1 MKKCIKCNLEKD
13 EVQFTKNRNVCLIC
27 RKEQQKRYRKD
38 NPEAVKEQNKRYYK
52 NNPEAVKE
60 KNKQYCKD
68 NAEAIKERKN
78 RYYKNNFEAVK
89 EQQKQYRL
97 NNPEKQM
104 LRHARERSKQKNL
117 PFNIEEID
125 IIIPTICPVLGIP
138 LKSGLGKGIIQPN
151 SPSLDRI
158 IPEKGYVRGN
168 IVVMSNKANTMK
180 SNATLEEMIKLGEF
194 AKKLLEETSK
204 ND

>member
-1 MKKCIKCNLEKD
+1 MKKCIKCKLEKD
-13 EVQFTKNRNVCLIC
+13 EAQFTKNKNVCLIC
-27 RKEQQKRYRKD
+27 IKEQNKRYYKNNFEAIKEQKKRYRKDNSEAVKEQQKRYRKD
-38 NPEAVKEQNKRYYK
+38 NP
-52 NNPEAVKE
+52 
-60 KNKQYCKD
+60 
-68 NAEAIKERKN
+68 
-78 RYYKNNFEAVK
+78 EAVK

-104 LRHARERSKQKNL
+104 LKHARERSKQKNL

-138 LKSGLGKGIIQPN
+138 LKSGSGKGRMQPN

-180 SNATLEEMIKLGEF
+180 SNATLEEIIKLGEF

>member
-13 EVQFTKNRNVCLIC
+13 EVQFTKDRNICLIC
-27 RKEQQKRYRKD
+27 RNEQL
-38 NPEAVKEQNKRYYK
+38 KRYYK
-52 NNPEAVKE
+52 NNSEAVKE
-60 KNKQYCKD
+60 REKHYRKDNAEVLKERKKRYRSTEAGREREKQYRKD

-78 RYYKNNFEAVK
+78 RYRGNNLEKNMLMEARRRAK
-89 EQQKQYRL
+89 K
-97 NNPEKQM
+97 
-104 LRHARERSKQKNL
+104 KNL
-117 PFNIEEID
+117 PFDIEEMD
-125 IIIPTICPVLGIP
+125 IIIPIICPVLGISI
-138 LKSGLGKGIIQPN
+138 KTGVGKGTVQPN

-180 SNATLEEMIKLGEF
+180 SNATLEEIIKLGEF

>member
-13 EVQFTKNRNVCLIC
+13 EVQFAKNRNVCLIC
-27 RKEQQKRYRKD
+27 RNEQLKRYRKD
-38 NPEAVKEQNKRYYK
+38 NS
-52 NNPEAVKE
+52 
-60 KNKQYCKD
+60 
-68 NAEAIKERKN
+68 
-78 RYYKNNFEAVK
+78 EAVK
-89 EQQKQYRL
+89 EQQKRYRL

-104 LRHARERSKQKNL
+104 LKHARERSKQKNL

-138 LKSGLGKGIIQPN
+138 LKSGSGKGRMQPN

-168 IVVMSNKANTMK
+168 IVVMSSKANTMK
-180 SNATLEEMIKLGEF
+180 SNATLEEIIKLGEF